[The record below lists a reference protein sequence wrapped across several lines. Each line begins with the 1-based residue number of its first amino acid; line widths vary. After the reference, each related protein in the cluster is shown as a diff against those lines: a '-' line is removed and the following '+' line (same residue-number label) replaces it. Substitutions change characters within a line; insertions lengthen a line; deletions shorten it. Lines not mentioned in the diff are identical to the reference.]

1 MVVGSGVQPL
11 VSTISTTADITTMR
25 AITSVDAN
33 LTKSESE
40 GPCRIAGMP

>member
-1 MVVGSGVQPL
+1 
-11 VSTISTTADITTMR
+11 MR